1 MRKFLVTIPLD
12 YTKFSMLDIHSF
24 NANVKIKMDESIT
37 VHLDEICA
45 YANQDVKEEH
55 NIAVIISCDGEQFKI
70 TVKYI
75 YADTEKYAFEIA
87 DCIAYKICKN
97 LSYLAQLHNADT
109 HYFHVKFYYYTRNI
123 KILEKKIF
131 NVNKG
136 NSSNKV
142 KQIIIND
149 NISIKEHVNM
159 TKEQYLSNDAFQE
172 IFQKAKSN
180 SGINLMLNFFY
191 KALGDI
197 DPSSQYYN
205 LFTIIEYI
213 ENNDK
218 KFAQAI
224 QLVKKDECDVL
235 IDSLKANINNLWLD
249 DSSDKRNEYTKR
261 LISII
266 SQDLQRMTNLTRA
279 EKIAAIINNGY
290 KIYYIKEPLFQF
302 EITPVKMKEFI
313 DLRNKLFHGAKTDQ
327 CDSKKIQRLSNELMV
342 LCQKIMAKIIFGDG
356 V

>member
-1 MRKFLVTIPLD
+1 M
-12 YTKFSMLDIHSF
+12 
-24 NANVKIKMDESIT
+24 
-37 VHLDEICA
+37 
-45 YANQDVKEEH
+45 
-55 NIAVIISCDGEQFKI
+55 
-70 TVKYI
+70 
-75 YADTEKYAFEIA
+75 
-87 DCIAYKICKN
+87 
-97 LSYLAQLHNADT
+97 
-109 HYFHVKFYYYTRNI
+109 
-123 KILEKKIF
+123 
-131 NVNKG
+131 
-136 NSSNKV
+136 
-142 KQIIIND
+142 
-149 NISIKEHVNM
+149 
-159 TKEQYLSNDAFQE
+159 
-172 IFQKAKSN
+172 
-180 SGINLMLNFFY
+180 
-191 KALGDI
+191 
-197 DPSSQYYN
+197 
-205 LFTIIEYI
+205 
-213 ENNDK
+213 
-218 KFAQAI
+218 
-224 QLVKKDECDVL
+224 L